1 MELDQIVKI
10 NKHTFS
16 NYLKK
21 NHRSENCVNG
31 KFRQQQGENI
41 YIFKPFKLEESK
53 MKKAPRGYK
62 EATAN
67 IIVRLNDHAQL

>member
-1 MELDQIVKI
+1 MENSDNSKG
-10 NKHTFS
+10 
-16 NYLKK
+16 KK
-21 NHRSENCVNG
+21 YV
-31 KFRQQQGENI
+31 
-41 YIFKPFKLEESK
+41 FKPFKLEESK